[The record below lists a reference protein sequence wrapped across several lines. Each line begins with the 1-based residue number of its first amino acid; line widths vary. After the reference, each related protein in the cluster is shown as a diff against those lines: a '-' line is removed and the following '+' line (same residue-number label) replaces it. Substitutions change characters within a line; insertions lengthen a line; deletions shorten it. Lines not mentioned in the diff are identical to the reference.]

1 MFKIIKYSFFDL
13 MRSRWSYIYFF
24 FYLLLGF
31 SILFLNSDIAK
42 SIIILM
48 NIIIVLVPLIGT
60 IFGIMFYYNS
70 VEFSRLLL
78 AQPIKRKTIFLGQYL
93 GLSLALSASIFF
105 GLGIPFLLYGLINSG
120 YIINFLTLMAV
131 GLLLTFIFT
140 AISFNIALHNEDK
153 IKGFGI
159 SVLVWLL
166 LAIVYDGFF
175 LIGMIVFNSYP
186 LEKFALIATLF
197 NPIDLSRI
205 LIILKL
211 DFSALLGY
219 TGAVLNQFY
228 GTNLGMLYSY
238 LILMAW
244 IIFPVQFMIK
254 KSEKRDF

>member
-1 MFKIIKYSFFDL
+1 
-13 MRSRWSYIYFF
+13 
-24 FYLLLGF
+24 
-31 SILFLNSDIAK
+31 
-42 SIIILM
+42 
-48 NIIIVLVPLIGT
+48 
-60 IFGIMFYYNS
+60 
-70 VEFSRLLL
+70 
-78 AQPIKRKTIFLGQYL
+78 
-93 GLSLALSASIFF
+93 
-105 GLGIPFLLYGLINSG
+105 
-120 YIINFLTLMAV
+120 MAV

-244 IIFPVQFMIK
+244 IILPVQFMIK